1 MPKRKETSPNTKA
14 PSSTSGKRTTPK
26 QARLTRNYVGD
37 EKVLHSLRSSD
48 LESSR
53 QHDSREL
60 RTEVRVDYSDVKHR
74 HRSPKGATESRRSS
88 EAATAEKKTPKSRG
102 GAAEADSEVLRC
114 VSSTTVLAGFGY
126 QLRGGP
132 IGSDDTFELSKPID
146 ESTRL
151 EIFLSHSWRDP
162 AFLKYLAL
170 CYHFNGL
177 FAAAAAIVVGL
188 LTFCI
193 QRFGGLAILPHTPFF
208 NIAEDLISA
217 AARVGLRLGVDP
229 STPWADPYYAPPI
242 SISCQLFGAA
252 TFLLLVLFGHK
263 LLPTKGVFFDKI
275 CIDQADASR
284 KRAGIL
290 AMDKFISECNTM
302 IALYND
308 DYFQRLWCCF
318 EFAAGASVGLDVVL
332 LPLWRAPV
340 VLLTVLLLALARSIE
355 WLGFLHGPGGYYSV
369 CAPIFNFLP
378 YCIFTGAAVVAA
390 QQKAKLVKQLESF
403 SANDTTCSAPRDRQ
417 EVEGA
422 IARCFPSL
430 ARFEEAFREDGTA
443 HARIMDHIKAQ
454 PGLLRVQD
462 LCLALGIVWTL
473 NAFDFMTFSSRI
485 YGSGC
490 LWTVLIA
497 LPSQVAAFLTHAKL
511 VEALSL
517 STRLPAWLSVVM
529 FSPLPIILVV
539 PIMFPL
545 SWAWIALFK
554 NLL

>member
-1 MPKRKETSPNTKA
+1 MTK
-14 PSSTSGKRTTPK
+14 
-26 QARLTRNYVGD
+26 Y
-37 EKVLHSLRSSD
+37 RSS
-48 LESSR
+48 
-53 QHDSREL
+53 
-60 RTEVRVDYSDVKHR
+60 
-74 HRSPKGATESRRSS
+74 
-88 EAATAEKKTPKSRG
+88 
-102 GAAEADSEVLRC
+102 RC
-114 VSSTTVLAGFGY
+114 VEEARWYPGH
-126 QLRGGP
+126 GP
-132 IGSDDTFELSKPID
+132 VHIRVQYDD
-146 ESTRL
+146 R
-151 EIFLSHSWRDP
+151 
-162 AFLKYLAL
+162 AL
-170 CYHFNGL
+170 
-177 FAAAAAIVVGL
+177 
-188 LTFCI
+188 
-193 QRFGGLAILPHTPFF
+193 QR
-208 NIAEDLISA
+208 
-217 AARVGLRLGVDP
+217 R
-229 STPWADPYYAPPI
+229 
-242 SISCQLFGAA
+242 
-252 TFLLLVLFGHK
+252 
-263 LLPTKGVFFDKI
+263 LLPTF
-275 CIDQADASR
+275 
-284 KRAGIL
+284 
-290 AMDKFISECNTM
+290 
-302 IALYND
+302 
-308 DYFQRLWCCF
+308 
-318 EFAAGASVGLDVVL
+318 VVL
-332 LPLWRAPV
+332 LRVRSGRLRGLGRGSTAVVANV
-340 VLLTVLLLALARSIE
+340 VLLTVLLALARSIE

-545 SWAWIALFK
+545 SWAWIALRAARSRQRRRRTQGGRPAGGRRRGGGWY
-554 NLL
+554 